1 MNKCEKRNGN
11 CTAAVDPVDGLPVQC
26 VGVWAKDKH
35 HYLRNYFAAT
45 RNVRSRFM
53 PPHGEGGAAFIDLF
67 SGPGR
72 ARIREPIEFVD
83 GSPLL
88 AANIPRSEHGFTDIV
103 LCDID
108 SENVEALRKR
118 TAGNRRVSIIEGD
131 CNRKIDEIAAKIPR
145 HAYSVALVDPF
156 GASALNF
163 DTIRRLAAFSHLD
176 LVIHFPLGSMK
187 RNFLEHERFESFIGL
202 PRDQWGV
209 DIVHGED
216 VRLLIPVFRRQ
227 LAALGYPER
236 ATAVTYP
243 SIKNMQQVVLY
254 HLVFA
259 SKHERGDEI
268 WNSITKNLPSGQT
281 RLPL

>member
-1 MNKCEKRNGN
+1 MSKCEKRNGN
-11 CTAAVDPVDGLPVQC
+11 CTAALDPIDGLPVQC
-26 VGVWAKDKH
+26 VGAWAKDKH
-35 HYLRNYFAAT
+35 HYLRNYIAAT
-45 RNVRSRFM
+45 RNVRARFM
-53 PPHGEGGAAFIDLF
+53 PPHGPGGAAFIDLF

-72 ARIREPIEFVD
+72 ARVREPVEFVD

-88 AANIPRSEHGFTDIV
+88 ATKVSRDEHGFTDII

-108 SENVEALRKR
+108 AENVDALRKR
-118 TAGNRRVSIIEGD
+118 TANDRRVSIIEGD
-131 CNRKIDEIAAKIPR
+131 CNLKIAEIVTKIPR

-156 GASALNF
+156 GASALDF
-163 DTIRRLAAFSHLD
+163 ATIRRLAAFDHLD
-176 LVIHFPLGSMK
+176 FIIHFPLGSMK
-187 RNFLEHERFESFIGL
+187 RNFLDHGRFERFIGL

-209 DIVHGED
+209 EIVHGED
-216 VRLLIPVFRRQ
+216 IRRLIPVFRRQ

-236 ATAVTYP
+236 TTAVTYP

-268 WNSITKNLPSGQT
+268 WNSITKNLPSGQG
-281 RLPL
+281 RLF